1 MANNSELTAL
11 LGQVPIGDL
20 AAKFGVDESTMTE
33 AVQQALPGL
42 VGGLAV
48 NASEQSGAEQI
59 ERALQK
65 HTPAP
70 GGLSLDAIDT
80 EDGKKIVKHVLGD
93 KEGDVAHAL
102 GANAGNSVI
111 GSLIPKLL
119 PVLAPLVMQFLAG
132 KVLGGGANGTVANQS
147 SSGGGLGGVLGDL
160 LGGLVGGGSQSQ
172 SQADAGGGLGDL
184 LGGLLGGGSGSGSSS
199 GGGLGDLLGG
209 LLGGKK

>member
-1 MANNSELTAL
+1 MASNSELKAL
-11 LGQVPIGDL
+11 LGQVPIGEL
-20 AAKFGVDESTMTE
+20 ASKFGVDETTMTA

-48 NASEQSGAEQI
+48 NASDQAGAEQI

-65 HTPAP
+65 HTPAE
-70 GGLSLDAIDT
+70 GGISLDAIDT

-111 GSLIPKLL
+111 GDLIPKLL

-132 KVLGGGANGTVANQS
+132 KVLGGTTSTVASQS
-147 SSGGGLGGVLGDL
+147 GGGGLGGVLGDL
-160 LGGLVGGGSQSQ
+160 LGGLVGGGGQAQQS
-172 SQADAGGGLGDL
+172 SASGGGLGDL
-184 LGGLLGGGSGSGSSS
+184 LGGLLGGGSGSGGQSS